1 MSFFGILLAPLTYP
15 SISHHHFPE
24 DKNAWTLNP
33 EFQTLN
39 RQFLEDKDAVLASST
54 LVDSARGIWEGY
66 RTEMMDAGLGEGF
79 GIDDISAVVVF
90 F

>member
-1 MSFFGILLAPLTYP
+1 M
-15 SISHHHFPE
+15 
-24 DKNAWTLNP
+24 
-33 EFQTLN
+33 
-39 RQFLEDKDAVLASST
+39 LASST